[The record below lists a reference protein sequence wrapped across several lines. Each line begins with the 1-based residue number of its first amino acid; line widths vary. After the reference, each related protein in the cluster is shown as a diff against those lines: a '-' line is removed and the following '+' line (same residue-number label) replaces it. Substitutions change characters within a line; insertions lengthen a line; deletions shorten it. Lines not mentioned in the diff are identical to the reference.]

1 VDTKEL
7 VSISF
12 IPNGMEFLISFIL
25 DDVSED
31 IVENNDELETL
42 NLGQAQ
48 KLMGIFHV
56 KDSLKDIA
64 ATSGITL
71 IVPITIFCLIAI
83 LWCYD
88 PFSYYSKHPP

>member
-12 IPNGMEFLISFIL
+12 IPNGMEFLISFTS
-25 DDVSED
+25 DFSEH
-31 IVENNDELETL
+31 IVQNKKEHETL

-56 KDSLKDIA
+56 GL
-64 ATSGITL
+64 
-71 IVPITIFCLIAI
+71 P
-83 LWCYD
+83 
-88 PFSYYSKHPP
+88 